1 MINFTIRHFFQFFKK
16 FFFSLQKTKNL
27 YSFKI
32 YFSIGEIR
40 VSRANKIRL
49 LNIVISILLVLA
61 LNFVVPA
68 VLADPIPGGG
78 IPRK

>member
-1 MINFTIRHFFQFFKK
+1 MINFTIRHFFQIFKK
-16 FFFSLQKTKNL
+16 SFFSLQKTKNL

-49 LNIVISILLVLA
+49 LNIVISILLLLA
-61 LNFVVPA
+61 LNFVVPV
-68 VLADPIPGGG
+68 VLAGPEIPGGG
-78 IPRK
+78 IPK